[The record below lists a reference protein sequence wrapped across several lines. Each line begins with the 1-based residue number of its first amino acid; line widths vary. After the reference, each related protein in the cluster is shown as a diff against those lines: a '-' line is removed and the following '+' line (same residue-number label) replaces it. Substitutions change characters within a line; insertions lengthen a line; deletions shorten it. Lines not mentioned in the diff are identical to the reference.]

1 MVMNA
6 LAVDPDGVPL
16 GLIDQRFWVR
26 PPPSRGTVAERTAR
40 NERRPFE
47 DKQGALFV
55 RAAEASI
62 ERLRGQ
68 NVVPWFVIDR
78 EGDNRN
84 ILLALNGMANAF
96 TIRGTKNRCLTNR
109 EEERNVR
116 ESVGQQPVLASES
129 VKLRAS
135 GHHAARV
142 ATVEIRAKQVELR
155 MRKTAFE
162 PSHPMKLY
170 AVVVEERGVNSRR
183 GDALDWL
190 LYTNAPVTTEEEA
203 LLVVRSYRARWRV
216 EEFHRTWK
224 QGGCN
229 VETAQLRSV
238 EAIVKWATILSS
250 VAK

>member
-1 MVMNA
+1 
-6 LAVDPDGVPL
+6 
-16 GLIDQRFWVR
+16 
-26 PPPSRGTVAERTAR
+26 
-40 NERRPFE
+40 
-47 DKQGALFV
+47 
-55 RAAEASI
+55 
-62 ERLRGQ
+62 
-68 NVVPWFVIDR
+68 
-78 EGDNRN
+78 
-84 ILLALNGMANAF
+84 
-96 TIRGTKNRCLTNR
+96 
-109 EEERNVR
+109 
-116 ESVGQQPVLASES
+116 
-129 VKLRAS
+129 
-135 GHHAARV
+135 
-142 ATVEIRAKQVELR
+142 